1 MVNLNATGAG
11 LDSKIEEM
19 KEEEAEDAEDAEDER
34 RDTLRRI
41 QESLIQNGWPKI
53 SSKSL
58 VERKDRMPRLG
69 RARCFLTWKT
79 FCLFGKEHPTTNLV
93 ILLRHEDQI

>member
-1 MVNLNATGAG
+1 LVNLNATGAG

-19 KEEEAEDAEDAEDER
+19 KEEEAEDADDER
-34 RDTLRRI
+34 RDTLSRI
-41 QESLIQNGWPKI
+41 QESLIQNGWPKT

-69 RARCFLTWKT
+69 RARWFLTWKT

-93 ILLRHEDQI
+93 ILLQHEDQI

>member
-1 MVNLNATGAG
+1 LVNLNATGAG

-19 KEEEAEDAEDAEDER
+19 KEEEAEDADDEK
-34 RDTLRRI
+34 RDTLSRI
-41 QESLIQNGWPKI
+41 QDPLMQNGWPKT
-53 SSKSL
+53 SSESL

-93 ILLRHEDQI
+93 ILLRHEDRI

>member
-1 MVNLNATGAG
+1 LVNLNATGAG

-19 KEEEAEDAEDAEDER
+19 KEEEAEDADDER
-34 RDTLRRI
+34 RDTLSRI
-41 QESLIQNGWPKI
+41 QKPLIQNGLPKT

-79 FCLFGKEHPTTNLV
+79 FCLFGKEYPTTSLV
-93 ILLRHEDQI
+93 ILLPHEDRI